1 MNFLN
6 AKSALRSFTK
16 NYNSVVISISE
27 INNIVSINEMASLS
41 PDELVEMSER
51 YFRFQVE
58 KVAKKVSS
66 LPGNR
71 LVMLAGP
78 SSSGKT
84 TTASLLS
91 NDLLKNGR
99 GAKVI
104 SLDDFYRD
112 QNEKIYFED
121 GTPDFETVKSL
132 DTEKIK
138 ECLSAITEKGECL
151 LPRFSF
157 ITGKR
162 EKEPVHF
169 KLQKDEVVIVEG
181 LHALNPVITDSLDS
195 EKLTKLY
202 VSVSSRVMNK
212 NEVFLSKRDIRFIRR
227 MVRDYLFRNSEVD
240 YTFYL
245 WNGVR
250 MGEDRYLFPF
260 KDLADIKIDSFHS
273 YEMCVLKETALSLLS
288 HIEKDSPYFERSK
301 KLFEKLSQFVSIE
314 KEKMPESSLLR
325 EFIGQEELHFESKK

>member
-1 MNFLN
+1 M
-6 AKSALRSFTK
+6 
-16 NYNSVVISISE
+16 IGISE
-27 INNIVSINEMASLS
+27 INNIVSINEMATLS
-41 PDELVEMSER
+41 PEELIELSER
-51 YFRFQVE
+51 NFRLQVE
-58 KVAKKVSS
+58 NVASKVAALS
-66 LPGNR
+66 GNR

-84 TTASLLS
+84 TTAELLS
-91 NDLLKNGR
+91 KDLIKNGR

-104 SLDDFYRD
+104 SLDDFYKD
-112 QNEKIYFED
+112 QNEKIFFED

-138 ECLSAITEKGECL
+138 ECLSNITEKGECL

-157 ITGKR
+157 VTGMR
-162 EKEPVHF
+162 EKEPVH
-169 KLQKDEVVIVEG
+169 LTLEKDEVVIVEG
-181 LHALNPVITDSLDS
+181 LHALNPVITDSLES

-202 VSVSSRVMNK
+202 VSVSSRIMNQ
-212 NEVFLSKRDIRFIRR
+212 NGVFLSKRDIRFIRR
-227 MVRDYLFRNSEVD
+227 MVRDYLFRNSGVD

-250 MGEDRYLFPF
+250 KGEDRYLFPF
-260 KDLADIKIDSFHS
+260 RPLADIKIDSFHS

-288 HIEKDSPYFERSK
+288 HIEKESPYFELSK

-325 EFIGQEELHFESKK
+325 EFIGQEETHFG

>member
-1 MNFLN
+1 M
-6 AKSALRSFTK
+6 
-16 NYNSVVISISE
+16 IGISE
-27 INNIVSINEMASLS
+27 INNIVSINEMATLS
-41 PDELVEMSER
+41 PEELIEFSER
-51 YFRFQVE
+51 NFRLQVE
-58 KVAKKVSS
+58 NVASKVAALS
-66 LPGNR
+66 GNR

-84 TTASLLS
+84 TTAELLS
-91 NDLLKNGR
+91 KDLIKNGR

-104 SLDDFYRD
+104 SLDDFYKD
-112 QNEKIYFED
+112 QNEKIFFED

-138 ECLSAITEKGECL
+138 ECLSNITEKGECL

-157 ITGKR
+157 VTGMR
-162 EKEPVHF
+162 EKEPVH
-169 KLQKDEVVIVEG
+169 LTLEKDEVVIVEG
-181 LHALNPVITDSLDS
+181 LHALNPVITDSLES

-202 VSVSSRVMNK
+202 VSVSSRIMNQ
-212 NEVFLSKRDIRFIRR
+212 NGVFLSKRDIRFIRR
-227 MVRDYLFRNSEVD
+227 MVRDYLFRNSGVD

-250 MGEDRYLFPF
+250 KGEDRYLFPF
-260 KDLADIKIDSFHS
+260 RPLADIKIDSFHS

-325 EFIGQEELHFESKK
+325 EFIGQEETHFG

>member
-1 MNFLN
+1 M
-6 AKSALRSFTK
+6 
-16 NYNSVVISISE
+16 ISIPE
-27 INNIVSINEMASLS
+27 INNIASINEMASLS
-41 PDELVEMSER
+41 PNELIAESER
-51 YFRFQVE
+51 YFCFQVE

-66 LPGNR
+66 LSKKR
-71 LVMLAGP
+71 IVMLAGP

-84 TTASLLS
+84 TTAFLLS
-91 NDLLKNGR
+91 KYLLKNGR

-104 SLDDFYRD
+104 SLDDFYRN
-112 QNEKIYFED
+112 QNEKIFFED

-138 ECLSAITEKGECL
+138 ECLSDITEKGECL

-157 ITGKR
+157 STGMR

-169 KLQKDEVVIVEG
+169 VLQKDEIVIVEG
-181 LHALNPVITDSLDS
+181 LHALNPVITDSFGG
-195 EKLTKLY
+195 EKPEKLY

-227 MVRDYLFRNSEVD
+227 MVRDYLFRNAEVD

-260 KDLADIKIDSFHS
+260 KNLADIKIDSFHS
-273 YEMCVLKETALSLLS
+273 YEMCVLKETAISLLS
-288 HIEKDSPYFERSK
+288 HIETDSPCFERAKS
-301 KLFEKLSQFVSIE
+301 LCEKLSQFVSIK

>member
-1 MNFLN
+1 M
-6 AKSALRSFTK
+6 
-16 NYNSVVISISE
+16 IGISE
-27 INNIVSINEMASLS
+27 INNIVSINEMATLS
-41 PDELVEMSER
+41 PEELIEFSER
-51 YFRFQVE
+51 NFRLQVE
-58 KVAKKVSS
+58 NVASKVAALS
-66 LPGNR
+66 GNR

-84 TTASLLS
+84 TTAELLS
-91 NDLLKNGR
+91 KDLIKNGR

-104 SLDDFYRD
+104 SLDDFYKD
-112 QNEKIYFED
+112 QNEKIFFED

-138 ECLSAITEKGECL
+138 ECLSNITEKGECL

-157 ITGKR
+157 VTGMR
-162 EKEPVHF
+162 EKEPVH
-169 KLQKDEVVIVEG
+169 LTLEKDEVVIVEG
-181 LHALNPVITDSLDS
+181 LHALNPVITDSLES

-202 VSVSSRVMNK
+202 VSVSSRIMNQ
-212 NEVFLSKRDIRFIRR
+212 NGVFLSKRDIRFIRR
-227 MVRDYLFRNSEVD
+227 MVRDYLFRNSGVD

-250 MGEDRYLFPF
+250 KGEDRYLFPF
-260 KDLADIKIDSFHS
+260 RPLADIKIDSFHS

-288 HIEKDSPYFERSK
+288 HIEKESPYFERSK

-325 EFIGQEELHFESKK
+325 EFIGQEETHFG

>member
-1 MNFLN
+1 M
-6 AKSALRSFTK
+6 
-16 NYNSVVISISE
+16 IGISE
-27 INNIVSINEMASLS
+27 INNIVSINEMATLS
-41 PDELVEMSER
+41 PEELIEFSER
-51 YFRFQVE
+51 NFRLQVE
-58 KVAKKVSS
+58 NVASKVAALS
-66 LPGNR
+66 GNR

-84 TTASLLS
+84 TTAELLS
-91 NDLLKNGR
+91 KDLIKNGR

-104 SLDDFYRD
+104 SLDDFYKD
-112 QNEKIYFED
+112 QNEKIFFED

-138 ECLSAITEKGECL
+138 ECLSNITEKGECL

-157 ITGKR
+157 VTGMR
-162 EKEPVHF
+162 EKEPVH
-169 KLQKDEVVIVEG
+169 LTLEKDEVVIVEG

-202 VSVSSRVMNK
+202 VSVSSRIMNQ
-212 NEVFLSKRDIRFIRR
+212 NGVFLSKRDIRFIRR
-227 MVRDYLFRNSEVD
+227 MVRDYLFRNSGVD

-250 MGEDRYLFPF
+250 KGEDRYLFPF
-260 KDLADIKIDSFHS
+260 RPLADIKIDSFHS

-325 EFIGQEELHFESKK
+325 EFIGQEETHFG

>member
-1 MNFLN
+1 M
-6 AKSALRSFTK
+6 
-16 NYNSVVISISE
+16 IDISE
-27 INNIVSINEMASLS
+27 INNIVSINEMATLSPEELIEVSERNFRLQVENVASKVASLS
-41 PDELVEMSER
+41 
-51 YFRFQVE
+51 
-58 KVAKKVSS
+58 
-66 LPGNR
+66 GNR

-84 TTASLLS
+84 TTAELLS
-91 NDLLKNGR
+91 KDLIKNGR

-104 SLDDFYRD
+104 SLDDFYKD
-112 QNEKIYFED
+112 QNEKIFFED

-138 ECLSAITEKGECL
+138 ECLSNITEKGECL

-157 ITGKR
+157 VTGMR
-162 EKEPVHF
+162 EKEPVH
-169 KLQKDEVVIVEG
+169 LTLEKDEVVIVEG
-181 LHALNPVITDSLDS
+181 LHALNPVITDSLES

-202 VSVSSRVMNK
+202 VSVSSRIMNQ
-212 NEVFLSKRDIRFIRR
+212 NGVFLSKRDIRFIRR
-227 MVRDYLFRNSEVD
+227 MVRDYLFRNSGVD

-250 MGEDRYLFPF
+250 KGEDRYLFPF
-260 KDLADIKIDSFHS
+260 KPLADIKIDSFHS

-288 HIEKDSPYFERSK
+288 HIEKDSPYFDRSK
-301 KLFEKLSQFVSIE
+301 KLFEKLSRFVSIE

-325 EFIGQEELHFESKK
+325 EFIGQEETHFG

>member
-1 MNFLN
+1 M
-6 AKSALRSFTK
+6 
-16 NYNSVVISISE
+16 IGISE
-27 INNIVSINEMASLS
+27 INNIVSINEMATLS
-41 PDELVEMSER
+41 PEELIEFSER
-51 YFRFQVE
+51 HFRLQVE
-58 KVAKKVSS
+58 NVASKVAALS
-66 LPGNR
+66 GNR

-84 TTASLLS
+84 TTAELLS
-91 NDLLKNGR
+91 KDLIKNGR

-104 SLDDFYRD
+104 SLDDFYKD
-112 QNEKIYFED
+112 QNEKIFFED

-138 ECLSAITEKGECL
+138 ECLSNITEKGECL

-157 ITGKR
+157 VTGMR
-162 EKEPVHF
+162 EKEPVH
-169 KLQKDEVVIVEG
+169 LTLAKDEVVIVEG
-181 LHALNPVITDSLDS
+181 LHALNPVITDSLES

-202 VSVSSRVMNK
+202 VSVSSRIMNQ
-212 NEVFLSKRDIRFIRR
+212 NGVFLSKRDIRFIRR
-227 MVRDYLFRNSEVD
+227 MVRDYLFRNSGVD

-250 MGEDRYLFPF
+250 KGEDRYLFPF
-260 KDLADIKIDSFHS
+260 RPLADIKIDSFHS

-325 EFIGQEELHFESKK
+325 EFIGQEETHFG

>member
-1 MNFLN
+1 M
-6 AKSALRSFTK
+6 
-16 NYNSVVISISE
+16 IGISE
-27 INNIVSINEMASLS
+27 INNIVSINEMATLS
-41 PDELVEMSER
+41 PEELIEFSER
-51 YFRFQVE
+51 NFRLQVE
-58 KVAKKVSS
+58 NVASKVAALS
-66 LPGNR
+66 GNR

-84 TTASLLS
+84 TTAELLS
-91 NDLLKNGR
+91 KDLIKNGR

-104 SLDDFYRD
+104 SLDDFYKD
-112 QNEKIYFED
+112 QNEKIFFED

-138 ECLSAITEKGECL
+138 ECLSNITEKGECL

-157 ITGKR
+157 VTGMR
-162 EKEPVHF
+162 EKEPVH
-169 KLQKDEVVIVEG
+169 LTLEKDEVVIVEG
-181 LHALNPVITDSLDS
+181 LHALNPVITDSLES

-202 VSVSSRVMNK
+202 VSVSSRIMNQ
-212 NEVFLSKRDIRFIRR
+212 NGVFLSKRDIRFIRR
-227 MVRDYLFRNSEVD
+227 MVRDYLFRNSGVD

-250 MGEDRYLFPF
+250 KGEDRYLFPF
-260 KDLADIKIDSFHS
+260 RPLADIKIDSFHS

-288 HIEKDSPYFERSK
+288 HIEKDSPYFDRSK

-325 EFIGQEELHFESKK
+325 EFIGQEETHFG

>member
-1 MNFLN
+1 M
-6 AKSALRSFTK
+6 
-16 NYNSVVISISE
+16 IGISE
-27 INNIVSINEMASLS
+27 INNIVSINEMATLS
-41 PDELVEMSER
+41 PEELIEFSER
-51 YFRFQVE
+51 NFRLQVE
-58 KVAKKVSS
+58 NVASKVAALS
-66 LPGNR
+66 GNR

-84 TTASLLS
+84 TTAELLS
-91 NDLLKNGR
+91 KDLIKNGR

-104 SLDDFYRD
+104 SLDDFYKD
-112 QNEKIYFED
+112 QNEKIFFED

-138 ECLSAITEKGECL
+138 ECLSNITEKGECL

-157 ITGKR
+157 VTGMR
-162 EKEPVHF
+162 EKEPVH
-169 KLQKDEVVIVEG
+169 LTLEKDEVVIVEG
-181 LHALNPVITDSLDS
+181 LHALNPVITDSLES

-202 VSVSSRVMNK
+202 VSVSSRIMSK
-212 NEVFLSKRDIRFIRR
+212 NGVFLSKRDIRFIRR
-227 MVRDYLFRNSEVD
+227 MVRDYLFRNSGVD

-250 MGEDRYLFPF
+250 KGEDRYLFPF
-260 KDLADIKIDSFHS
+260 KPLADIKIDSFHS

-288 HIEKDSPYFERSK
+288 HIEKESPYFERSK

-325 EFIGQEELHFESKK
+325 EFIGQEETHFG

>member
-1 MNFLN
+1 
-6 AKSALRSFTK
+6 
-16 NYNSVVISISE
+16 
-27 INNIVSINEMASLS
+27 
-41 PDELVEMSER
+41 
-51 YFRFQVE
+51 
-58 KVAKKVSS
+58 
-66 LPGNR
+66 
-71 LVMLAGP
+71 MLAGP

-84 TTASLLS
+84 TTAELLS
-91 NDLLKNGR
+91 KDLIKNGR

-104 SLDDFYRD
+104 SLDDFYKD
-112 QNEKIYFED
+112 QNEKIFFED

-138 ECLSAITEKGECL
+138 ECLSNITEKGECL

-157 ITGKR
+157 VTGMR
-162 EKEPVHF
+162 EKEPVH
-169 KLQKDEVVIVEG
+169 LTLEKDEVVIVEG
-181 LHALNPVITDSLDS
+181 LHALNPVITDSLES

-202 VSVSSRVMNK
+202 VSVSSRIMNQ
-212 NEVFLSKRDIRFIRR
+212 NGVFLSKRDIRFIRR
-227 MVRDYLFRNSEVD
+227 MVRDYLFRNSGVD

-250 MGEDRYLFPF
+250 KGEDRYLFPF
-260 KDLADIKIDSFHS
+260 RPLADIKIDSFHS

-325 EFIGQEELHFESKK
+325 EFIGQEETHFG

>member
-1 MNFLN
+1 MIGIF
-6 AKSALRSFTK
+6 
-16 NYNSVVISISE
+16 E
-27 INNIVSINEMASLS
+27 INNIVSINEMATLS
-41 PDELVEMSER
+41 PEELIEFSER
-51 YFRFQVE
+51 NFRLQVE
-58 KVAKKVSS
+58 NVASKVAALS
-66 LPGNR
+66 GNR

-84 TTASLLS
+84 TTAELLS
-91 NDLLKNGR
+91 KDLIKNGR

-104 SLDDFYRD
+104 SLDDFYKD
-112 QNEKIYFED
+112 QNEKIFFED

-138 ECLSAITEKGECL
+138 ECLSNITEKGECL

-157 ITGKR
+157 VTGMR
-162 EKEPVHF
+162 EKEPVH
-169 KLQKDEVVIVEG
+169 LTLEKDEVVIVEG
-181 LHALNPVITDSLDS
+181 LHALNPVITDSLES

-202 VSVSSRVMNK
+202 VSVSSRIMNQ
-212 NEVFLSKRDIRFIRR
+212 NGVFLSKRDIRFIRR
-227 MVRDYLFRNSEVD
+227 MVRDYLFRNSGVD

-250 MGEDRYLFPF
+250 KGEDRYLFPF
-260 KDLADIKIDSFHS
+260 RPLADIKIDSFHS

-325 EFIGQEELHFESKK
+325 EFIGQEETHFG

>member
-1 MNFLN
+1 M
-6 AKSALRSFTK
+6 
-16 NYNSVVISISE
+16 IGISE

-41 PDELVEMSER
+41 PEELIELSER
-51 YFRFQVE
+51 NFRLQVE
-58 KVAKKVSS
+58 SVASKVAS
-66 LPGNR
+66 LSGNR

-84 TTASLLS
+84 TTAELLS
-91 NDLLKNGR
+91 KDLIKNGR

-104 SLDDFYRD
+104 SLDDFYKD
-112 QNEKIYFED
+112 QNEKIFFED

-138 ECLSAITEKGECL
+138 ECLSNITEKGECL

-157 ITGKR
+157 VTGTR
-162 EKEPVHF
+162 EKEPVH
-169 KLQKDEVVIVEG
+169 LTLEKDEVVIVEG
-181 LHALNPVITDSLDS
+181 LHALNPVITDSLES

-202 VSVSSRVMNK
+202 VSVSSRIMNQ

-227 MVRDYLFRNSEVD
+227 MVRDYLFRNSGVD

-250 MGEDRYLFPF
+250 KGEDRYLFPF
-260 KDLADIKIDSFHS
+260 EPLADIKIDSFHS

-288 HIEKDSPYFERSK
+288 HIEKDSPYFERSE

-325 EFIGQEELHFESKK
+325 EFIGQEETHFG